1 MNAIPQSDTMPY
13 TQYVIYDGVYIT
25 NTPPMQEL
33 GEELLE
39 QALMLDE
46 EA

>member
-1 MNAIPQSDTMPY
+1 MTIEPTIAQW
-13 TQYVIYDGVYIT
+13 GVLEHMERMGWFADK
-25 NTPPMQEL
+25 PPMQEL
-33 GEELLE
+33 GEDLMK